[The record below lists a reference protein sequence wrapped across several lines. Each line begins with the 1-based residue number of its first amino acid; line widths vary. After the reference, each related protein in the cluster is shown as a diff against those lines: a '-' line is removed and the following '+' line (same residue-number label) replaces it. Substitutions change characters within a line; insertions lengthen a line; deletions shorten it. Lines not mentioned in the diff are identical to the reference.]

1 MYLNNHLSLCWL
13 YPDSSY
19 DFINYKLYV
28 FIKVQLSLDF
38 PIEKKLSALW
48 LNFGNVRFSTIILD
62 QYWWQRWE
70 RGSICKTAIQR
81 RYFET
86 FRILFTITVSQG
98 LKIFNTNSCPG
109 LPGKDINLILK
120 IKFIINIGIYSI
132 YKSNYEILR

>member
-1 MYLNNHLSLCWL
+1 MNSNCVFKQSPLVMLTVSWL
-13 YPDSSY
+13 ILRLYNKFWIQYSPDRKR
-19 DFINYKLYV
+19 I
-28 FIKVQLSLDF
+28 
-38 PIEKKLSALW
+38 SAWW
-48 LNFGNVRFSTIILD
+48 LNIGNVRFSTIILD
-62 QYWWQRWE
+62 QSWWQRWE
-70 RGSICKTAIQR
+70 RGSIRKTSLRR